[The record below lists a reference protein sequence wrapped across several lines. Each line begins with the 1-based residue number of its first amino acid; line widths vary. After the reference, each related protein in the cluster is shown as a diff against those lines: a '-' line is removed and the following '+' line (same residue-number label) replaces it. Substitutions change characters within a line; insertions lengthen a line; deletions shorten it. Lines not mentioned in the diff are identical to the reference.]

1 MLSLYLTSFYLS
13 FLILTLHLSLESFIA
28 CVNIYNDA
36 YCHLHIR
43 NCWVQS
49 YAPKLIKN
57 CRKTCLCGCC
67 SAIPATTSPKATITT
82 ATITPPPPTT
92 TTTTDMSTK
101 LRTLPQITTYRT
113 VHWRIT
119 DVTAMTSLGT
129 HSPSHSGG
137 NLFELM
143 KFIRFC

>member
-1 MLSLYLTSFYLS
+1 MVL
-13 FLILTLHLSLESFIA
+13 LTLHLSLESFTA

-67 SAIPATTSPKATITT
+67 SAIPATTSPSATITT
-82 ATITPPPPTT
+82 VTTTATTT
-92 TTTTDMSTK
+92 TTTTDTSTK
-101 LRTLPQITTYRT
+101 LGTFPQTTYRT
-113 VHWRIT
+113 VHRRTT

-143 KFIRFC
+143 KFIRFCTNNCERLIN

>member
-1 MLSLYLTSFYLS
+1 MVL
-13 FLILTLHLSLESFIA
+13 LTLHLSLESFIA

-67 SAIPATTSPKATITT
+67 SAIPATTSPSATITT
-82 ATITPPPPTT
+82 VTTTTATTTTT
-92 TTTTDMSTK
+92 TTTTDTSTK
-101 LRTLPQITTYRT
+101 LGTFPQTTTYRT
-113 VHWRIT
+113 VHRRTT

-137 NLFELM
+137 SLFELI
-143 KFIRFC
+143 KIHKILLLQTTVSGL

>member
-1 MLSLYLTSFYLS
+1 MVL
-13 FLILTLHLSLESFIA
+13 LTLHLSLGFFIA

-82 ATITPPPPTT
+82 ATTTATTTTT
-92 TTTTDMSTK
+92 TTTTDTSTQ
-101 LRTLPQITTYRT
+101 LRTLSQTTTHRT
-113 VHWRIT
+113 VHRRTT

-137 NLFELM
+137 NLFDFM

>member
-1 MLSLYLTSFYLS
+1 MTLYAFIVSSF
-13 FLILTLHLSLESFIA
+13 FLPVVLLTLHLSLESFIA

-82 ATITPPPPTT
+82 AT
-92 TTTTDMSTK
+92 TTTTDTSTK
-101 LRTLPQITTYRT
+101 LRTLPQTTTYKT
-113 VHWRIT
+113 VHRRTT

-129 HSPSHSGG
+129 HSSSYSGG

-143 KFIRFC
+143 NFIRFC

>member
-1 MLSLYLTSFYLS
+1 MTLYAFIVSSF
-13 FLILTLHLSLESFIA
+13 FLPVVLLTLHLSLESFIA

-82 ATITPPPPTT
+82 AT
-92 TTTTDMSTK
+92 TTTTDTSTK
-101 LRTLPQITTYRT
+101 LRTLPQTTTYKT
-113 VHWRIT
+113 VHRRKT

-129 HSPSHSGG
+129 HSSSHSGG

>member
-1 MLSLYLTSFYLS
+1 MVL
-13 FLILTLHLSLESFIA
+13 LTLHLSLESFIA

-67 SAIPATTSPKATITT
+67 SAIPATTSSSATITMVT
-82 ATITPPPPTT
+82 TTT
-92 TTTTDMSTK
+92 TTTTDKSTK
-101 LRTLPQITTYRT
+101 LGTFPQTTTHRTIHKRT
-113 VHWRIT
+113 T

-129 HSPSHSGG
+129 HSPSQSIG

-143 KFIRFC
+143 KFIRFCTNNCERLTN

>member
-1 MLSLYLTSFYLS
+1 MTLYAFIVSSF
-13 FLILTLHLSLESFIA
+13 FLPVVLLTLHLSLESFIA

-82 ATITPPPPTT
+82 AT
-92 TTTTDMSTK
+92 TTTTDTSTK
-101 LRTLPQITTYRT
+101 LRTLPQTTTYKT
-113 VHWRIT
+113 VHRRTT

-129 HSPSHSGG
+129 HSSSHSGG

>member
-1 MLSLYLTSFYLS
+1 MVL
-13 FLILTLHLSLESFIA
+13 LTLHLSLESFIA

-67 SAIPATTSPKATITT
+67 SAIPATTSPSATITT
-82 ATITPPPPTT
+82 VTTTATTT
-92 TTTTDMSTK
+92 TTTTDTSTK
-101 LRTLPQITTYRT
+101 LGTFPQTTTYRT
-113 VHWRIT
+113 VHRRTT

-143 KFIRFC
+143 KFIRFCTNNCERLINWKE

>member
-1 MLSLYLTSFYLS
+1 MTLYAFIVSSF
-13 FLILTLHLSLESFIA
+13 FLPVVLLTLHLSLESFIA

-82 ATITPPPPTT
+82 AT
-92 TTTTDMSTK
+92 TTTTDTSTK
-101 LRTLPQITTYRT
+101 LRTLPQTTTYKT
-113 VHWRIT
+113 VHRRTT

-129 HSPSHSGG
+129 HSSSHSGG

-143 KFIRFC
+143 NFIRFC